1 MEESSYRF
9 GVGVLVIASTIIAI
23 LLIVYFGA
31 VPTFWV
37 DRYTVTINFPAAPG
51 VTVDT
56 PVRKNG
62 VQVGRV
68 AGVTLLP
75 ADQGVDLTL
84 ELERRHDI
92 RQGEGVRIGTGSLI
106 TGDAVVEFV
115 PATEV
120 SLLSRFD
127 GLAGAPKDGQLQ
139 PTERELALAKLQDST
154 YLKGGFLTPD
164 PLNAF
169 GEIQGNFASALSAIE
184 RASMKI
190 ESLAGSVEEVVGSG
204 RGEIRDLVDKM
215 KSAIANFNQTLNS
228 VESVFAQ
235 VERSGLTESLARGA
249 ERLPGVFDESDR
261 VLKQARDTLKSFE
274 QVGIRASE
282 TLQNVQDFTAPLSER
297 GDEFATEILRT
308 VENLDALLV
317 DLRQFT
323 QRLNNG
329 QGTIARLIE
338 DEQLYFSLVRSFEN
352 IEIMTQQLRPTIDN
366 VRIFTDKIARD
377 PGGSIGVRSVM
388 SGRPMGAGVK

>member
-9 GVGVLVIASTIIAI
+9 GVGVLVVASTIIAI

-68 AGVTLLP
+68 SNVTLLP

-106 TGDAVVEFV
+106 TGDAIVEFV
-115 PATEV
+115 PATET
-120 SLLSRFD
+120 SLVSRFD

-139 PTERELALAKLQDST
+139 PAERELALAKLQDST

-164 PLNAF
+164 PMTAF
-169 GEIQGNFASALSAIE
+169 GDIQGNFATALSAIE
-184 RASMKI
+184 RASLKI
-190 ESLAGSVEEVVGSG
+190 ESLASSVEEVVGSG

-215 KSAIANFNQTLNS
+215 KSAIASFDQTLNS

-261 VLKQARDTLKSFE
+261 VLKQARETLKSFE

-282 TLQNVQDFTAPLSER
+282 TLQNVQEFTAPLSAQGEQ
-297 GDEFATEILRT
+297 FAGEILRT
-308 VENLDALLV
+308 VENLDALLI

-338 DEQLYFSLVRSFEN
+338 DEQLYFSLVRTLEN
-352 IEIMTQQLRPTIDN
+352 IETMTQQLRPTIDN
-366 VRIFTDKIARD
+366 VRVFTDKIARD
-377 PGGSIGVRSVM
+377 PGGQIGVRSIM